1 MVAYLCGDML
11 QCRPLIPS
19 RTRHIFKRDYAAQFE
34 RWVGYRLHPHARR
47 AVAHLERQRARR
59 QPQRLILCNTPSSI
73 DILRQTLTDYILWRA
88 TVVQPGDPFCVVG
101 RSRADINRILPKR
114 KLRTLPDPRWQPI
127 LVSSRTPDHCRGLNF
142 RLALILDGDAF
153 PLRGRYLEQHWR
165 SLLPAIDIG
174 PQSLLILCGT
184 YRPRTRVNYFSRL
197 VRQTRLPILDLS
209 APPDEETAAPPQ
221 ETAIIIP
228 AAQQYILPPAGH
240 PPLLPLFA
248 PPRRAIPS

>member
-1 MVAYLCGDML
+1 ML
-11 QCRPLIPS
+11 QSRLLIPPHP
-19 RTRHIFKRDYAAQFE
+19 RHIFRRDYAAQFE

-73 DILRQTLTDYILWRA
+73 DTIRQTLADYLLWRA

-142 RLALILDGDAF
+142 PLALILDGDAF
-153 PLRGRYLEQHWR
+153 PHRGRALEQHWR
-165 SLLPAIDIG
+165 SILPAIDIG

-184 YRPRTRVNYFSRL
+184 YRPRTRVNHFARL
-197 VRQTRLPILDLS
+197 VRQARLPILDLQV
-209 APPDEETAAPPQ
+209 PEEATATPPQ
-221 ETAIIIP
+221 QTATIHPVTPVHISP
-228 AAQQYILPPAGH
+228 AIGPP
-240 PPLLPLFA
+240 P
-248 PPRRAIPS
+248 

>member
-1 MVAYLCGDML
+1 ML
-11 QCRPLIPS
+11 QCRPLIPP
-19 RTRHIFKRDYAAQFE
+19 RTRHLFRRDYAAQFE
-34 RWVGYRLHPHARR
+34 RWAGYRLHPHARR

-59 QPQRLILCNTPSSI
+59 QPQRLILCNAPSSVETI
-73 DILRQTLTDYILWRA
+73 RQTLADYVLWRA

-101 RSRADINRILPKR
+101 RCRADISRILPKKR
-114 KLRTLPDPRWQPI
+114 LRTLPDPRWQPI

-184 YRPRTRVNYFSRL
+184 YRPRTRVNYFARL

-209 APPDEETAAPPQ
+209 TPPDEETALTRGSDQPPQTIPFEIPPAAPP
-221 ETAIIIP
+221 
-228 AAQQYILPPAGH
+228 AAPS
-240 PPLLPLFA
+240 LLPLFSTL
-248 PPRRAIPS
+248 PRAFLI